1 MTNDALPEQPAVAVG
16 SPEQRPAARPGDA
29 DVPVCAPRRTGRAG
43 RVSRSLAA
51 HRTPGSLGS
60 RVAAEAVGTGLLVT
74 VAVGSGIQAAAL
86 SQDVGV
92 QLLAGSLAAVFGL
105 GVLLTLLGPVSGGHL
120 NPAVTLCAWYV
131 GRRRGTGP
139 TLRDVVAYIPAQV
152 AGAIGG
158 AVLADAMFARPVLRL
173 STHERFAGHLWL
185 GEAVATAGLI
195 LLIVGLERT
204 GRAGFTPAAV
214 ACYLGCACWF
224 TSSTAFANPALTIGR
239 ALTDSATGIAPA
251 SVAPFIGAQLTGAVL
266 GLATVAV
273 LYGRGPRTADDAQRP
288 GRPETPGH

>member
-1 MTNDALPEQPAVAVG
+1 MTNDALPERPAVVVCSA
-16 SPEQRPAARPGDA
+16 EQRPAARLGNA
-29 DVPVCAPRRTGRAG
+29 DVPVRAPRRTGRAG
-43 RVSRSLAA
+43 RLSRYVAVHRTAGSLA
-51 HRTPGSLGS
+51 G

-86 SQDVGV
+86 SQDAGV

-131 GRRRGTGP
+131 GRRHGTGP
-139 TLRDVVAYIPAQV
+139 TVRDVAAYIPAQV
-152 AGAIGG
+152 AGGIGG

-195 LLIVGLERT
+195 LLVVGLERT
-204 GRAGFTPAAV
+204 GRAGLTPAAV
-214 ACYLGCACWF
+214 ACYLGSACWF
-224 TSSTAFANPALTIGR
+224 TSSTAFANPAMTIGR

-251 SVAPFIGAQLTGAVL
+251 SVAPFVGAQLIGAAIGL
-266 GLATVAV
+266 GTVAI
-273 LYGRGPRTADDAQRP
+273 LYGRVPRTADGTEPP
-288 GRPETPGH
+288 GRPESSGH